1 MDDAGLS
8 TTMMAAHLVER
19 SVISKPSATSSGAM
33 FATKPHDRHHW
44 SRFHYICVRL
54 RSFLI
59 EAMMRVTRLL
69 IGWTTLAGLML
80 VPTGEAWACQ
90 CEPTGPP
97 CQNAFQVDAVFAATV
112 RSIAALPED
121 GPPLRPGE
129 ARIPGAVRVE
139 FGDVVAVRGTSTPIV
154 SVVTAGSGPACG
166 YEFKPGQRYLVY
178 ANRTKDGKGLV
189 TGICSRTRLLQDAD
203 EDLRFLS
210 TLSAPRNPGARLYG
224 TISLSERDPTT
235 DQGRE
240 PRWRKVPVPEVLVT
254 VRGPKNTSDT
264 WTDAQGRYALTLP
277 PGTYEIT
284 ASPPP
289 GYSTRYLQRTV
300 ELKDAQGC
308 LVADFNVWLDVS
320 INGVVRLSSGEAA
333 GGVDVELM
341 AAEDVSKSG
350 YIQTRRASTDVAGRF
365 EFTEVAPGRYVVG
378 VDLTKGP
385 SSKEVIF
392 PRTFYPGTPD
402 AALATILQLDSAQ
415 RRELEP
421 LVLPPARRA
430 YRLTGT
436 VVFEDGSAAS
446 GESVVLRD
454 GSAMGAQVGGGRTG
468 VDGRF
473 SIVVHEGL
481 SYVASAFYWDGSQR
495 RHLTGSVGPF
505 LVSGDTGP
513 VKIVLSEGTYR
524 ERK

>member
-1 MDDAGLS
+1 
-8 TTMMAAHLVER
+8 
-19 SVISKPSATSSGAM
+19 
-33 FATKPHDRHHW
+33 
-44 SRFHYICVRL
+44 
-54 RSFLI
+54 
-59 EAMMRVTRLL
+59 MRVTRLL
-69 IGWTTLAGLML
+69 IGWITLAGLML

-90 CEPTGPP
+90 CELTGPP

-112 RSIAALPED
+112 RSIAVLPDD

-129 ARIPGAVRVE
+129 LRIPGTVSVE
-139 FGDVVAVRGTSTPIV
+139 FGDVVAFRGMSTSTV
-154 SVVTAGSGPACG
+154 SVITAGSGPACG
-166 YEFKPGQRYLVY
+166 YEFKPGKRYLVY
-178 ANRTKDGKGLV
+178 ATRTKDGKGLV

-203 EDLRFLS
+203 EDLRFLA
-210 TLSAPRNPGARLYG
+210 TLSAPRSPGARLYG
-224 TISLSERDPTT
+224 TFSHSERDPTT

-240 PRWRKVPVPEVLVT
+240 PRWREVPVPEVLVT
-254 VRGPKNTSDT
+254 VRGPMNTSDT
-264 WTDAQGRYALTLP
+264 WTDAHGHYEMTLP

-289 GYSTRYLQRTV
+289 GYSTRYLHRTI
-300 ELKDAQGC
+300 ELKDARGC
-308 LVADFNVWLDVS
+308 FVADFNVWVDVS
-320 INGVVRLSSGEAA
+320 ISGVVRDSSGVAA
-333 GGVDVELM
+333 VGVEVELM
-341 AAEDVSKSG
+341 AAEDVRKSG
-350 YIQTRRASTDVAGRF
+350 YIQSRRASTDVAGRF

-385 SSKEVIF
+385 SSKDVIF

-446 GESVVLRD
+446 GQSVILRD
-454 GSAMGAQVGGGRTG
+454 GSAMWAQVGGGRTG

-481 SYVASAFYWDGSQR
+481 SYVASAAYWDESQR
-495 RHLTGSVGPF
+495 RQVTGSVGPF
-505 LVSGDTGP
+505 LVTGDTGP
-513 VKIVLSEGTYR
+513 VKIVLSNEMYR
-524 ERK
+524 ERKQ